1 MDSKFPLWCM
11 RVSRLLELYD
21 GIEGAIL
28 EPHHILKA
36 RKDVVRIQ
44 RGKNAKII
52 FISHEWYDYNHPDP
66 SGFQLKHLCAVSCLL
81 SSSVCTH
88 SYHYNFFPD
97 TETIRKRRGGQRNHR
112 LAYAHLGYRIHHDK
126 CRGYETYGR
135 FKRVLCLA

>member
-21 GIEGAIL
+21 GVEGAIL
-28 EPHHILKA
+28 EPHHILKT

-66 SGFQLKHLCAVSCLL
+66 SGFQLKHLCAVSFHYYHSQYVLTL
-81 SSSVCTH
+81 TH
-88 SYHYNFFPD
+88 Y
-97 TETIRKRRGGQRNHR
+97 
-112 LAYAHLGYRIHHDK
+112 
-126 CRGYETYGR
+126 
-135 FKRVLCLA
+135 FKFRY

>member
-66 SGFQLKHLCAVSCLL
+66 NGFQLKHLCAVRCSFHFCH
-81 SSSVCTH
+81 VCTH
-88 SYHYNFFPD
+88 SYYVRFISD
-97 TETIRKRRGGQRNHR
+97 TETTRKRLGGERNHR
-112 LAYAHLGYRIHHDK
+112 LAYARLGYTNHHDK
-126 CRGYETYGR
+126 CRGLETYG
-135 FKRVLCLA
+135 